1 MKTTMNLTTL
11 PDDTGRFQSRED
23 LKKFYMRFGCAGLE
37 LMPCH
42 IIAEGKSPSPQ
53 ACPLIDRDMVVG
65 VHICCIND
73 WMNLDRDFLL
83 EYYRRQLDY
92 ARDMQAEYVVFH
104 VTQVD
109 DQEGFTYRLTH
120 SDEEVVLAACSLI
133 NSLLDGQDYGFHF
146 LMENLWWAGLN
157 FCHPST
163 TRLLLQ
169 GVHYEKKG
177 LMLDTGHYLHTN
189 HALRTPKEAL
199 SYLHRMLGEHKE
211 LLPHIKGVHLQQ
223 SLTGEY
229 VTSWLKE
236 PHVLPSDPKERFLK
250 VYEHIF
256 AIDKHQPFT
265 EPGVKKLVER
275 IAPMYV
281 TYEYI
286 TNSREELA
294 RYLEAGSRA
303 LR

>member
-23 LKKFYMRFGCAGLE
+23 LKNFYRRFGCAGLE
-37 LMPCH
+37 LMPCD
-42 IIAEGKSPSPQ
+42 IPKGQKTLPPW
-53 ACPLIDRDMVVG
+53 ACSLIDRDMVVG
-65 VHICCIND
+65 VHACCIND
-73 WMNLDRDFLL
+73 WMDLDRDVLMNH
-83 EYYRRQLDY
+83 YRRQLDY
-92 ARDMQAEYVVFH
+92 AQRMQAEYVVFH
-104 VTQVD
+104 VTQVN

-120 SDEEVVLAACSLI
+120 SDEEVVLAACALI
-133 NSLLDGQDYGFHF
+133 NDLLDGQDYQFHF

-157 FCHPST
+157 FRHPST
-163 TRLLLQ
+163 TKLLLNE
-169 GVHYEKKG
+169 VHYEKKG

-189 HALRTPKEAL
+189 HALRTQKEAL
-199 SYLHRMLGEHKE
+199 DCLHLMLNEHKE

-229 VTSWLKE
+229 VTSWLKK
-236 PHVLPSDPKERFLK
+236 PHTLPQDPEERFLK

-256 AIDKHQPFT
+256 AIDRHLPFT
-265 EPGVKKLVER
+265 EPGVKELVER

>member
-11 PDDTGRFQSRED
+11 PDDIGRFQSPED
-23 LKKFYMRFGCAGLE
+23 LKNFYMDFGCAGLE

-42 IIAEGKSPSPQ
+42 IPVDEASLFPWDYS
-53 ACPLIDRDMVVG
+53 LIDRDMVVG
-65 VHICCIND
+65 IHICCIND
-73 WMNLDRDFLL
+73 WMSLDQDFLL
-83 EYYRRQLDY
+83 KYYRRQLDY

-120 SDEEVVLAACSLI
+120 SDEEVVLAACTLI
-133 NSLLDGQDYGFHF
+133 NGLLDGEDYDFHF

-163 TRLLLQ
+163 TKLLLD
-169 GVHYEKKG
+169 GVHYTKKG

-189 HALRTPKEAL
+189 HTLRTPKEAL
-199 SYLHRMLGEHKE
+199 GYLHLMLEEHKE
-211 LLPHIKGVHLQQ
+211 LLPYIKGVHLQQ

-229 VTSWLKE
+229 VTGWLKE
-236 PHVLPSDPKERFLK
+236 PHVLPSDPGERFSK

-256 AIDKHQPFT
+256 AIDRHQPFT
-265 EPGVKKLVER
+265 EPGVKELVEQ